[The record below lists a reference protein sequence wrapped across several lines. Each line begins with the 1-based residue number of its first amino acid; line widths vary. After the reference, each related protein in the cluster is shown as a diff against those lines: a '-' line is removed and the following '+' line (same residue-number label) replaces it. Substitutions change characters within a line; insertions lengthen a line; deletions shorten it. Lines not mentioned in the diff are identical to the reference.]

1 MPRRTRQQFVFIP
14 PNRTTKWSCTIK
26 DIDITNFILS
36 GSFPHGLI
44 SEELICEIELDNSG
58 EDFTDK
64 FAARDIILFKMDFSD
79 GSTVQFKGEVEE
91 IKNRITGGF
100 FKLGIKGGHFT
111 AQSLDVMVTKDYVT
125 AQISDIRKDLIANV
139 LPDFTTNNVEDNIT
153 PISIKFVKKPLFD
166 CLLELDIQG
175 DEDSYFDFDKDLHSF
190 KRNQKNNDN
199 EAVGWDDSLINLR
212 GLGTDSAEVR
222 NKITVYGEAGGLPVI
237 STANDSASQTT
248 FRTKEKII
256 TDNTIVDEALAEE
269 VSAAESAQ
277 LKDPVNQGSAD
288 TFFMPKLNPGD
299 MIYVISPPHNLHDRF
314 RLVKFVFKVPNETM
328 EVFFN
333 KERSVPKLFK
343 DRIRKDIS
351 QETIVN
357 PFNMTNSFNF
367 TFDNENKIDGASSSN
382 IGVTEGNLLM
392 DSGVESG
399 IMVSITKDTPI
410 TATKIHLLVTG
421 ESLSGTTYFVRAD
434 AQAEFQEVNIN
445 EETELDNPG
454 TKLQLKIVLTSTT
467 TRVDSAAL
475 LYK

>member
-1 MPRRTRQQFVFIP
+1 M
-14 PNRTTKWSCTIK
+14 
-26 DIDITNFILS
+26 
-36 GSFPHGLI
+36 
-44 SEELICEIELDNSG
+44 
-58 EDFTDK
+58 
-64 FAARDIILFKMDFSD
+64 
-79 GSTVQFKGEVEE
+79 
-91 IKNRITGGF
+91 
-100 FKLGIKGGHFT
+100 
-111 AQSLDVMVTKDYVT
+111 
-125 AQISDIRKDLIANV
+125 
-139 LPDFTTNNVEDNIT
+139 
-153 PISIKFVKKPLFD
+153 
-166 CLLELDIQG
+166 LELDIQG

-199 EAVGWDDSLINLR
+199 EAVVWDDSLINLR

-237 STANDSASQTT
+237 STSNDSASQST

-299 MIYVISPPHNLHDRF
+299 MIYVISPPHNIHDRF

-367 TFDNENKIDGASSSN
+367 TFDNENKIDSASSSN
-382 IGVTEGNLLM
+382 IGVTDGNLLR

-399 IMVSITKDTPI
+399 TMVSITKDTPI

-434 AQAEFQEVNIN
+434 SQAEFQEVNVN
-445 EETELDNPG
+445 EEITLGNPG
-454 TKLQLKIVLTSTT
+454 TKLQLEIILTSST